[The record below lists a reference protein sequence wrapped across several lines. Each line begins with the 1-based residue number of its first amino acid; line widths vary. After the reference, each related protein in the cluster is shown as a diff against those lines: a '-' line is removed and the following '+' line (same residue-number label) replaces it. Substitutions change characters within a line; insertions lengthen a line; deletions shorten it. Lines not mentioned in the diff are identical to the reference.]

1 MLLVVQHGNI
11 FLEIN
16 LSARAAALQD
26 GEGYLHLRRPHLQ
39 GAGRAHGGGG
49 GGAGRIG

>member
-26 GEGYLHLRRPHLQ
+26 GEGYLRLRRPGVQ
-39 GAGRAHGGGG
+39 GAGGAHGGGG
-49 GGAGRIG
+49 GGGGRIG